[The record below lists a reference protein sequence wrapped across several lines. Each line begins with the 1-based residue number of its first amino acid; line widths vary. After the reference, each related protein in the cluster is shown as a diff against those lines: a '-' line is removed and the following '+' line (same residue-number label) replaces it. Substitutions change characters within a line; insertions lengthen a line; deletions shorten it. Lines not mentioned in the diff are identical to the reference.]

1 MKKALIFAA
10 AVCLFSWAVFGIFYA
25 VVGKGLSENPAL
37 MQSISILYMFLPLI
51 TALVLQKI
59 RKVSPASTGLLNF
72 KFSKAW
78 LVAVAIPYAIL
89 LLTILIS
96 ALLPGVKLEFSA
108 ENIIAS
114 SGLEGAAAD
123 AVRNQLSSVS
133 PALMIV
139 GTLFSGLLAGCTIN
153 AVAAFGEEYGWRN
166 YMVDALRGKGF
177 WKAALVIGLVW
188 GIWHAPLILM
198 GHNYPQHPVLGVG
211 MMCIFCVLLG
221 IIELYF
227 VLKTGSVI
235 PAALIHGVVNAIAGT
250 TLFLVQGG
258 NDLTVGMSGV
268 SGFIA
273 IALVIFFI
281 WLYDKGHDK
290 IMASN
295 L

>member
-1 MKKALIFAA
+1 MKKAVIFAV
-10 AVCLFSWAVFGIFYA
+10 AVCLFSWAVFGVFYA
-25 VVGKGLSENPAL
+25 VAGPGLSGNKAL
-37 MQSISILYMFLPLI
+37 LQSLSVLYMFLPLI
-51 TALVLQKI
+51 TALALQKI
-59 RKVSPASTGLLNF
+59 RKVSPLSTGLLNF
-72 KFSKAW
+72 KFSWAW
-78 LVAVAIPYAIL
+78 IVAIAIPYLIL

-96 ALLPGVKLEFSA
+96 ALLPGVKLEFSPDS
-108 ENIIAS
+108 IITL

-123 AVRNQLSSVS
+123 SVRDQFTSVS

-166 YMVDALRGKGF
+166 YMVDALRGQSF
-177 WKAALVIGLVW
+177 WKAALMIGIIW

-198 GHNYPQHPVLGVG
+198 GHNYPQHPVAGVG
-211 MMCIFCVLLG
+211 MMCIFCILLG

-235 PAALIHGVVNAIAGT
+235 PAALIHGIVNAIAGS

-258 NDLTVGMSGV
+258 SDLTIGMTGI

-273 IALVIFFI
+273 IALVIIGI
-281 WLYDKGHDK
+281 WLYDRGHDR
-290 IMASN
+290 IMASD

>member
-1 MKKALIFAA
+1 MKKAIIFAV
-10 AVCLFSWAVFGIFYA
+10 AVCLFSWAVFGVFYA
-25 VVGKGLSENPAL
+25 IAGPGLSGNKAL
-37 MQSISILYMFLPLI
+37 LQSLSVLYMFLPLI

-72 KFSKAW
+72 KFSWAW
-78 LVAVAIPYAIL
+78 IVAIAIPYLIL
-89 LLTILIS
+89 LLTILLS
-96 ALLPGVKLEFSA
+96 ALVPGAKLEFGGES
-108 ENIIAS
+108 IIAA

-123 AVRNQLSSVS
+123 AVREQMSSVS
-133 PALMIV
+133 PTLMIV

-166 YMVDALRGKGF
+166 YMVDALRGQNF
-177 WKAALVIGLVW
+177 WKAALLIGFVW

-198 GHNYPQHPVLGVG
+198 GHNYPQHPVAGVG
-211 MMCIFCVLLG
+211 MMCVFCILLG

-235 PAALIHGVVNAIAGT
+235 PAVLIHGVVNAIAGT
-250 TLFLVQGG
+250 SLFLVQGG
-258 NDLTVGMSGV
+258 NDLTAGMTGI

-273 IALVIFFI
+273 IALVIFGI
-281 WLYDKGHDK
+281 WIYDRGHDR
-290 IMASN
+290 IMASD

>member
-1 MKKALIFAA
+1 MKKAVIFAV
-10 AVCLFSWAVFGIFYA
+10 AVCLFSWAVFGLFYA
-25 VVGKGLSENPAL
+25 VVGSGLSGNKAL
-37 MQSISILYMFLPLI
+37 LQSLSVLYMFLPLI
-51 TALVLQKI
+51 TALALQKI
-59 RKVSPASTGLLNF
+59 RKVSPLSTGLLNF
-72 KFSKAW
+72 KFSWAW
-78 LVAVAIPYAIL
+78 IVAIAIPYLIL

-96 ALLPGVKLEFSA
+96 ALLPGVKLEFSPDS
-108 ENIIAS
+108 IITL

-123 AVRNQLSSVS
+123 AVRDQFTSVS

-166 YMVDALRGKGF
+166 YMVDALRGQSF
-177 WKAALVIGLVW
+177 WKAALLIGIIW

-198 GHNYPQHPVLGVG
+198 RHNYPQHPVAGVG
-211 MMCIFCVLLG
+211 MMCFFCILLG

-235 PAALIHGVVNAIAGT
+235 PAALIHGIVNAIAGS

-258 NDLTVGMSGV
+258 SDLTIGMTGI

-273 IALVIFFI
+273 IALVIIGI
-281 WLYDKGHDK
+281 WLYDREHDK
-290 IMASN
+290 IMASD